1 MDPASLSLLAVTLLA
16 TKFGEGIAVQAGQNA
31 WAKIQG
37 VTQAVRERLSRS
49 EPQREALAQL
59 DASPE
64 DKDRRAAVAAHLR
77 HELEHDEEFAATIE
91 ALVASADRE
100 PGAQTLIATA
110 RDNARQAVIGRD
122 NFGPITF
129 S

>member
-16 TKFGEGIAVQAGQNA
+16 TKFGEGLAVQAGQNA
-31 WAKIQG
+31 WAKVQG

-64 DKDRRAAVAAHLR
+64 DQDRRAAVVAHLR
-77 HELEHDEEFAATIE
+77 HELESDEEFAATIE
-91 ALVASADRE
+91 DLVASADRD
-100 PGAQTLIATA
+100 PGARTLIATA
-110 RDNARQAVIGRD
+110 RDNAKQAVIGRD
-122 NFGPITF
+122 NLGPITF